1 LADVPSVK
9 MKRAARDRGFLIAWK
24 QPAASYLLLMD
35 IGHLLFWAEFVNRF
49 HTKEAGEGPSTTA
62 KFPSLRG
69 SKIQVR

>member
-1 LADVPSVK
+1 
-9 MKRAARDRGFLIAWK
+9 
-24 QPAASYLLLMD
+24 MD

-69 SKIQVR
+69 AGGEDVIIANQPSPVGEKITSVGPKGRPNNNFSPMDGY